1 MESNQN
7 NSNLILGKSL
17 QLLNGDLHL
26 ADGDFTMVSG
36 LDNFIQAMPVM
47 IETPFSKDIFNVN
60 YGFDLMNSISKPQ
73 GIRMTKELIRLNIVK
88 SLSLDNRVRE
98 IKEIVFDDD
107 PRYFELNHQENA
119 EESRRNHKRT
129 RSWQAM
135 VVLQT
140 VSDNEVVFRLE
151 GVLL

>member
-1 MESNQN
+1 MNEQKKPS
-7 NSNLILGKSL
+7 ILGNSL
-17 QLLNGDLHL
+17 QLLNGDLQL
-26 ADGDFTMVSG
+26 ADGDFTLVSR
-36 LDNFIQAMPVM
+36 LDNFIQAMTVM

-60 YGFDLMNSISKPQ
+60 YGFDIMNIISKPQ

-98 IKEIVFDDD
+98 ILEIVFDDE
-107 PRYFELNHQENA
+107 PRFFELDPQENA
-119 EESRRNHKRT
+119 EESRQKHKKT

-140 VSDNEVVFRLE
+140 VSDNEVAFRLE